1 MKIRNG
7 FVSNSSSS
15 SFILKLPHYPSSYE
29 DMKKML
35 LGDENPLVLPHCYG
49 NDAFPT
55 KQVIEV
61 IYRDVIDALGQSRD
75 NSVESV
81 SGEEFSISE
90 YSLDEYDNKIISS
103 YKEEYNNLKRQYKM
117 IVKDLKDAYSK
128 RNNRIS
134 LDKNNDNTIDN
145 TYDNQLI
152 NSLYGQ
158 EDEIGNKMGE
168 LIIKSIKE
176 KSLVTDVFL
185 TLSYSDN
192 DGALSSFI
200 EHGDV
205 LDPITISK
213 ISHH

>member
-35 LGDENPLVLPHCYG
+35 LGDEDPLVLTHY
-49 NDAFPT
+49 DDTAFPT
-55 KQVIEV
+55 RQVIEI
-61 IYRDVIDALGQSRD
+61 IYRDVIDALGKSRD

-81 SGEEFSISE
+81 SGEEFAISE
-90 YSLDEYDNKIISS
+90 YSLDEYDNKITSS
-103 YKEEYNNLKRQYKM
+103 NKEEYNSLKRQYKM

-128 RNNRIS
+128 RNN
-134 LDKNNDNTIDN
+134 DDFDNE
-145 TYDNQLI
+145 LI
-152 NSLYGQ
+152 NNLYNQ

-176 KSLVTDVFL
+176 KSLVTDVFA

-192 DGALSSFI
+192 DGALMSFI
-200 EHGDV
+200 EHGDI
-205 LDPITISK
+205 LNPIMISR

>member
-35 LGDENPLVLPHCYG
+35 LGDEDPLVLTHY
-49 NDAFPT
+49 DDTAFPT
-55 KQVIEV
+55 RQVIEI

-90 YSLDEYDNKIISS
+90 YSLDEYDNKITSS
-103 YKEEYNNLKRQYKM
+103 NREEYNSLKRQYKM
-117 IVKDLKDAYSK
+117 IVKDLKDAYSE

-145 TYDNQLI
+145 ELI
-152 NSLYGQ
+152 NSLYNQ

-176 KSLVTDVFL
+176 KSLVTDVFV

-192 DGALSSFI
+192 DGALYSFI
-200 EHGDV
+200 EHGDI
-205 LDPITISK
+205 LNPIMISR

>member
-90 YSLDEYDNKIISS
+90 YSLDEYDNKITSS
-103 YKEEYNNLKRQYKM
+103 NREEYNSLKRQYKM
-117 IVKDLKDAYSK
+117 IVKDLKDAYSE

-145 TYDNQLI
+145 ELI
-152 NSLYGQ
+152 NSLYNQ

-176 KSLVTDVFL
+176 KSLVTDVFV

-192 DGALSSFI
+192 DGALYSFI
-200 EHGDV
+200 EHGDI
-205 LDPITISK
+205 LNPITISR